1 MSFIS
6 FPTVFWAHMI
16 LMYNKMWIYVLGV
29 FSKEFFNM
37 KIDHVP
43 WGGWLLLW
51 SSCRCCCHSLYLDS
65 LWCFF
70 YGQSVENYARKE
82 LWILWQL
89 WNSKAQEKKG
99 IRVLMNMKKINI
111 SVSKL
116 QTRTS
121 LILHRWQV
129 VLVCERKHKKEEEKK
144 MRPQVNWAGTGMLL
158 LFTVWCRKAIPLTCS
173 NHICPHQGSRFIY
186 MTF

>member
-1 MSFIS
+1 MYLGYLAKSFLTWKLIMSPEVGGFYCEAAADVVV
-6 FPTVFWAHMI
+6 TVFIWTVCGA
-16 LMYNKMWIYVLGV
+16 
-29 FSKEFFNM
+29 
-37 KIDHVP
+37 
-43 WGGWLLLW
+43 
-51 SSCRCCCHSLYLDS
+51 
-65 LWCFF
+65 FF

-99 IRVLMNMKKINI
+99 IRVLMNLKKINI

-186 MTF
+186 MAF